1 MVRSDSMVSI
11 ISFGIILLRFNCKK
25 ASDVKEFSCSGSA
38 WTKLPT
44 LALAKFVCVACLAAT
59 FSLDVFTGLVVVDFK
74 QH

>member
-38 WTKLPT
+38 
-44 LALAKFVCVACLAAT
+44 LALATFVCATCPVASVL
-59 FSLDVFTGLVVVDFK
+59 LDVFTGLVVVDFK